1 MKSLTSPFGLSNP
14 WPSFSEIKNEIFS
27 AKTYNLIYVVK
38 YAFYATC
45 FVHFFVKLGVVFCVP
60 GAALCCE
67 GLQPRKLTF
76 LNSCQP
82 HPHSPTTTPP
92 APSSS

>member
-38 YAFYATC
+38 YAFIQRVL
-45 FVHFFVKLGVVFCVP
+45 FI
-60 GAALCCE
+60 
-67 GLQPRKLTF
+67 F
-76 LNSCQP
+76 L
-82 HPHSPTTTPP
+82 
-92 APSSS
+92 